1 MKNITKTKLFIGAV
15 SLAVASSTFLAGG
28 VADALNGQQDGAKSP
43 KLIIKKVL
51 NLPENGVTTPAE
63 TFKFKFE
70 KHSKNGKTDKKNDC
84 PNINEQQISYTN
96 ADNTDGDA
104 KKEGKQVI
112 KVTTA
117 DALTGVTFTETGQYT
132 YTVKETANTTADMTY
147 SKAEYLVS
155 IFTKKD
161 STGKVV
167 VSHIQIKK
175 EKDDKGKAETNPAK
189 KEYKPGSA
197 TDNYKDNTFEFGN
210 SYDKKDGNDN
220 TTGTTIQDADK
231 KGFVLRK
238 EVKGTNSNQ
247 DEKFKFKIKAE
258 KPKGSNSTDTKFEY
272 YIVDK
277 AGNKGTKKEETY
289 GKDFEVELK
298 HSERIVFGKILLG
311 SKVSAQEIFDG
322 GYTQSVANTSK
333 MNGANVSTV
342 DTLKNGMV
350 IGDSGDNIVNFENTQ
365 QSATGILLN
374 NLPFIALILV
384 AAAGIVFFIKNRK
397 KEELEA

>member
-28 VADALNGQQDGAKSP
+28 VADALNGQQDGAQSP

-51 NLPENGVTTPAE
+51 NLPESGVTTPTE

-70 KHSKNGKTDKKNDC
+70 KHSKNGKTDKKDDC
-84 PNINEQQISYTN
+84 PEINEQKINYTN
-96 ADNTDGDA
+96 NDNTDGDA
-104 KKEGKQVI
+104 NKEGKQII
-112 KVTTA
+112 KGTG
-117 DALTGVTFTETGQYT
+117 DALTGVDFKEAGQYT
-132 YTVKETANTTADMTY
+132 YTVKETSNSTADMTY

-175 EKDDKGKAETNPAK
+175 EKNDKGTAETNPAK

-197 TDNYKDNTFEFGN
+197 TDKYKDNTFEFGN
-210 SYDKKDGNDN
+210 NYDKKDGNDN
-220 TTGTTIQDADK
+220 STGTTIQENDK

-238 EVKGTNSNQ
+238 EVKGDNSNQ

-258 KPKGSNSTDTKFEY
+258 KPKGSSSTDTKFDY
-272 YIVDK
+272 YVVNK
-277 AGNKGTKKEETY
+277 AGNKGNKQEGTY

-298 HSERIVFGKILLG
+298 HGERIVFGKILLG
-311 SKVSAQEIFDG
+311 SKVSAEETFDA

-333 MNGANVSTV
+333 MNGATV
-342 DTLKNGMV
+342 TVANLKTGMV
-350 IGDSGDNIVNFENTQ
+350 IGDGGDNVINFENTQ

-384 AAAGIVFFIKNRK
+384 AGAGIAFFIKNRK

>member
-28 VADALNGQQDGAKSP
+28 VADALNGQQDGAQSP

-51 NLPENGVTTPAE
+51 NLPESGVTTPTE

-70 KHSKNGKTDKKNDC
+70 KHSKNGKTDKKDDC
-84 PNINEQQISYTN
+84 PEINEQKINYTN
-96 ADNTDGDA
+96 NDNTDGDA
-104 KKEGKQVI
+104 NKEGKQII
-112 KVTTA
+112 KGTG
-117 DALTGVTFTETGQYT
+117 DALTGVDFKEAGQYT
-132 YTVKETANTTADMTY
+132 YTVKETSNSTADMTY

-175 EKDDKGKAETNPAK
+175 EKNDKGTAETNPAK

-197 TDNYKDNTFEFGN
+197 TDKYKDNTFEFGN
-210 SYDKKDGNDN
+210 NYDKKDGNDN
-220 TTGTTIQDADK
+220 STGTTIQENDK

-238 EVKGTNSNQ
+238 EVKGDNSNQ

-258 KPKGSNSTDTKFEY
+258 KPKGSSSTDTKFDY
-272 YIVDK
+272 YVVDK
-277 AGNKGTKKEETY
+277 TGNKGTKKEGTY
-289 GKDFEVELK
+289 GTDFEVELK
-298 HSERIVFGKILLG
+298 HGERIVFGKILLG
-311 SKVSAQEIFDG
+311 SKVSAEETFDA

-333 MNGANVSTV
+333 MNGATV
-342 DTLKNGMV
+342 TVANLKTGMV
-350 IGDSGDNIVNFENTQ
+350 IGDGGDNVINFENTQ

-384 AAAGIVFFIKNRK
+384 AGAGIAFFIKNRK

>member
-28 VADALNGQQDGAKSP
+28 VADALNGQQAGTQPP

-51 NLPENGVTTPAE
+51 NLPESGVTTPTE

-70 KHSKNGKTDKKNDC
+70 KHSKNGKTDKKDDC
-84 PNINEQQISYTN
+84 PEIKEQEINYTN
-96 ADNTDGDA
+96 ADSTDGDA
-104 KKEGKQVI
+104 NKEGKQII
-112 KVTTA
+112 KGTT

-161 STGKVV
+161 STGNVV

-189 KEYKPGSA
+189 KEYKPGNG

-220 TTGTTIQDADK
+220 PTGTTIEEKDK

-258 KPKGSNSTDTKFEY
+258 KPKGSSSADTKFEY
-272 YIVDK
+272 YVVDK
-277 AGNKGTKKEETY
+277 DGNKGNKQEGTY
-289 GKDFEVELK
+289 GTDFEVELK

-311 SKVSAQEIFDG
+311 SKVSAQETFDG
-322 GYTQSVANTSK
+322 GYTQSLANTSK
-333 MNGANVSTV
+333 INGINVSI
-342 DTLKNGMV
+342 DTLKNGVV
-350 IGDSGDNIVNFENTQ
+350 IGDGGDNVINFENTQ

-384 AAAGIVFFIKNRK
+384 AGAGIAFFIKNRK

>member
-28 VADALNGQQDGAKSP
+28 VADALNGQQDGTQPP

-51 NLPENGVTTPAE
+51 NLPESGVTTPTE
-63 TFKFKFE
+63 TFKFTFE
-70 KHSKNGKTDKKNDC
+70 KHSKNGKTEKKNDC
-84 PNINEQQISYTN
+84 PNINEQSINYTT
-96 ADNTDGDA
+96 ADNKDGDA
-104 KKEGKQVI
+104 KKEGKQII
-112 KVTTA
+112 KGTG
-117 DALTGVTFTETGQYT
+117 DALTGVDFKEAGQYT
-132 YTVKETANTTADMTY
+132 YTVKETSNNTADMTY

-175 EKDDKGKAETNPAK
+175 EKNDKGTAENNPAK
-189 KEYKPGSA
+189 KEYKPGSEG
-197 TDNYKDNTFEFGN
+197 DNYKDNTFEFGN
-210 SYDKKDGNDN
+210 SYDKKDGNDDS
-220 TTGTTIQDADK
+220 TGTTIQENDK

-258 KPKGSNSTDTKFEY
+258 KPKGSSSTDTKFAY
-272 YIVDK
+272 YVVDK
-277 AGNKGTKKEETY
+277 AGKKGEKKEGEY
-289 GKDFEVELK
+289 GKDFNVELK
-298 HSERIVFGKILLG
+298 HNERIVFGKILLG
-311 SKVSAQEIFDG
+311 SKVSAEEIFDA
-322 GYTQSVANTSK
+322 GYTQSLANTSK
-333 MNGANVSTV
+333 MNGTIVTVAN
-342 DTLKNGMV
+342 LKDGMV
-350 IGDSGDNIVNFENTQ
+350 IGDSGENVINFENTQ

-384 AAAGIVFFIKNRK
+384 AAAGIAFFIKNRK

>member
-28 VADALNGQQDGAKSP
+28 VADALNGQQAGTQPP

-63 TFKFKFE
+63 TFKFTFE

-96 ADNTDGDA
+96 TDNTDGDA

-117 DALTGVTFTETGQYT
+117 DALAGVIFSEAGQYT

-161 STGKVV
+161 YTGKVV

-197 TDNYKDNTFEFGN
+197 TDKYKDNTFEFGN

-220 TTGTTIQDADK
+220 TTGTTIQENDK

-258 KPKGSNSTDTKFEY
+258 KPKGSSSTETKFNY
-272 YIVDK
+272 YVVDK
-277 AGNKGTKKEETY
+277 AGNKGTPKDGTY
-289 GKDFEVELK
+289 GTDFDVELK
-298 HSERIVFGKILLG
+298 HGERIVFGKILLG
-311 SKVSAQEIFDG
+311 SKVSAEETFDA
-322 GYTQSVANTSK
+322 GYTQGLADTSK
-333 MNGANVSTV
+333 MNGTKVTAVAN
-342 DTLKNGMV
+342 LKNGMV
-350 IGDSGDNIVNFENTQ
+350 IGDSGENVINFENTQ

-384 AAAGIVFFIKNRK
+384 AGAGIVFFIKNRK

>member
-28 VADALNGQQDGAKSP
+28 VADALNGQQDGAQSP

-51 NLPENGVTTPAE
+51 NLPESGVTTPTE

-70 KHSKNGKTDKKNDC
+70 KHSKNGKTDKKDDC
-84 PNINEQQISYTN
+84 PEINEQKINYTN
-96 ADNTDGDA
+96 NDNTDGDA
-104 KKEGKQVI
+104 NKEGKQII
-112 KVTTA
+112 KGTG
-117 DALTGVTFTETGQYT
+117 DALTGVAFKEAGQYT
-132 YTVKETANTTADMTY
+132 YTVKETSNSTADMTY

-175 EKDDKGKAETNPAK
+175 EKNDKGTAETNPAK

-197 TDNYKDNTFEFGN
+197 TDKYKDNTFEFGN
-210 SYDKKDGNDN
+210 NYDKKDGNDN
-220 TTGTTIQDADK
+220 STGTTIQENDK

-238 EVKGTNSNQ
+238 EVKGDNSNQ

-258 KPKGSNSTDTKFEY
+258 KPKGSSSTDTKFDY
-272 YIVDK
+272 YVVNK
-277 AGNKGTKKEETY
+277 AGNKGNKQEGTY

-298 HSERIVFGKILLG
+298 HGERIVFGKILLG
-311 SKVSAQEIFDG
+311 SKVSAEETFDA

-333 MNGANVSTV
+333 MNGATV
-342 DTLKNGMV
+342 TVANLKTGMV
-350 IGDSGDNIVNFENTQ
+350 IGDGGDNVINFENTQ

-384 AAAGIVFFIKNRK
+384 AGAGIAFFIKNRK